1 MDKEWLGRIA
11 PAFASAMD
19 RRQGVRAS
27 VAGVAAALAAFSAG
41 AEKGGNRDNR
51 AERRKDRRVED
62 RRDRQRERQ
71 AEDHDAANPATP
83 DGPGGDGSGATG
95 AADRAAT
102 RGNPGA
108 AGPCGDGSV
117 QQNRC
122 TKNSDCCTDIC
133 ERDLTNKD
141 KLGRCRCKRVNDSCV
156 SNANC
161 CAGSSCKQGVCRN
174 NGTPSGPSG
183 AGGTGPTGPVGAPSI
198 IRGSVANPGQLPASG
213 SAGDGWIDQSTG
225 DLYTWD
231 PATAQWVNVGRI
243 AGVTGPTGGGP
254 TGAAGAPMVIQGSVA
269 NPGALPGSGNPGDG
283 YIDESSGDI
292 YTWDPVGATWADG
305 GRIVGD
311 TGPTGM
317 TGPVGAPVVIQGS
330 VANPAALPGS
340 GNPGDGYI
348 DESSGDIYTW
358 DPVGTTW
365 TDGGRIV
372 GDTGPTGMTGP
383 VGTGPTG
390 TTGATGPFG
399 TGPTGATGPTGR
411 TGPTGAAP
419 GPTLPTGA
427 IQYNRDGSFY
437 GELPLRWFH
446 QGEAYR
452 LWVSNSDGPTGAA
465 VVGLQA
471 ATGQTGPFI
480 RMENSGSAELMRIH
494 APDSSSVHIGKETG
508 RYNTGTESVA
518 VGRNALENATS
529 WYNTAIGA
537 GAMRTSTNGSGT
549 AIGYNALTSLT
560 SGKATAVGTNAAQ
573 SLTTGDRTVA
583 VGNDALSSMTTGR
596 MNTAIG
602 DSALYAGTTG
612 WESVAIGYQ
621 ALAAVTTAGS
631 NTAVGSKSQAVSTG
645 QSNTSLGYHSL
656 FSLTTGENNT
666 AVGTGSMDSATSGSG
681 NTALGQGSLYATS
694 GSNNVA
700 IGKGTGSLITTG
712 SANVVIGYD
721 SEPASAT
728 DSNQLCIANFIYGTG
743 LSTTQGDV
751 ANAKIGFGV
760 KAPAETLHVGSEGG
774 GNATVRINSLA
785 GTGNRAVYS
794 DANGTLTNTSSD
806 ATLKTD
812 VAPIAAGLAAVTAL
826 NPVSFAWKDTARFG
840 PQREI
845 GLLAQE
851 VNAVVPEVIGVNA
864 DGTLSVDYPKL
875 IAPVIRAIQEQQAQ
889 IALLVERVRQLESGQ

>member
-1 MDKEWLGRIA
+1 
-11 PAFASAMD
+11 
-19 RRQGVRAS
+19 
-27 VAGVAAALAAFSAG
+27 
-41 AEKGGNRDNR
+41 
-51 AERRKDRRVED
+51 
-62 RRDRQRERQ
+62 
-71 AEDHDAANPATP
+71 
-83 DGPGGDGSGATG
+83 
-95 AADRAAT
+95 
-102 RGNPGA
+102 
-108 AGPCGDGSV
+108 V

-254 TGAAGAPMVIQGSVA
+254 TGAAGAPMVIRGSVA
-269 NPGALPGSGNPGDG
+269 NPG
-283 YIDESSGDI
+283 
-292 YTWDPVGATWADG
+292 
-305 GRIVGD
+305 
-311 TGPTGM
+311 
-317 TGPVGAPVVIQGS
+317 
-330 VANPAALPGS
+330 ALPGS

-383 VGTGPTG
+383 VGAPVVIRGSVANPASLPGSGSAGDGYIDESSGDIYTWDPVGTTWTDGGRIVGDTGPTGPDGDTGLQGEQGSEGPTGPEGPKGDAGPAFTIQGSVTAAGDLPVTGAASDGWYNEADGHLYTWSQSSGTWVDVGLIQGPRGLQGVAGSQGPYGPTGATGRSGPTGPTG

-446 QGEAYR
+446 RGEAYR

-471 ATGQTGPFI
+471 AAGQTGPFI

-560 SGKATAVGTNAAQ
+560 SGNATAVGKNAAQ

-583 VGNDALSSMTTGR
+583 VGNNALYSMTTGR

-602 DSALYAGTTG
+602 ESALYAGTTG

-621 ALAAVTTAGS
+621 ALAAVTTAGN
-631 NTAVGSKSQAVSTG
+631 NTAVGSKSQLVSTG
-645 QSNTSLGYHSL
+645 QSNTSLGYHTL
-656 FSLTTGENNT
+656 YSLTTGENNT

-681 NTALGQGSLYATS
+681 NTALGQGSLYGTS

-700 IGKGTGSLITTG
+700 IGKGTGSLISTG

-728 DSNQLCIANFIYGTG
+728 ASNQLCIANFIYGTG
-743 LSTTQGDV
+743 LSTTGGDV